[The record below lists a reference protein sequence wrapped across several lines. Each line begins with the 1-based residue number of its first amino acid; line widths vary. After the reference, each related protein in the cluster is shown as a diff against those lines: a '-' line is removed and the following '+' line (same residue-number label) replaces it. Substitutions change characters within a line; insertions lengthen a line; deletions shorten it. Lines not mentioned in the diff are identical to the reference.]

1 MAKTWIKM
9 CGLKQIQEVNA
20 AVELGVDA
28 IGLVFYAPSSR
39 SIDAVDIEQVLPNE
53 LQDTK
58 VVALFVDP
66 KKEEVEAVL
75 ASGRIDLLQ
84 FHGCEEPSF
93 CASFGEPYLKAL
105 GVSESA
111 DIASIEASF
120 SVYESAQYVLLD
132 TFDAQDHGGTGHSFD
147 WSQAAA
153 LSAKSKQKMI
163 LAGGLDPENVG
174 AAITRVA
181 PFGVDVS
188 SGIEATKGRK
198 DINKMKQFFEGVR
211 RA

>member
-1 MAKTWIKM
+1 M
-9 CGLKQIQEVNA
+9 CGLKQIQEVRT

-28 IGLVFYAPSSR
+28 IGLIFYAPSSR
-39 SIDAVDIEQVLPNE
+39 SINVVDIEQVLPSE

-66 KKEEVEAVL
+66 KKEDVEAVL
-75 ASGRIDLLQ
+75 APGRIDLLQ
-84 FHGCEEPSF
+84 FHGREEPSF
-93 CASFGEPYLKAL
+93 CASFDKPYLKAM
-105 GVSESA
+105 GVTDAA
-111 DIASIEASF
+111 DLASMEAFF
-120 SVYESAQYVLLD
+120 SLYESAQYVLLD

-153 LSAKSKQKMI
+153 LSANSKQKMI

-188 SGIEATKGRK
+188 SGIEATTGRK